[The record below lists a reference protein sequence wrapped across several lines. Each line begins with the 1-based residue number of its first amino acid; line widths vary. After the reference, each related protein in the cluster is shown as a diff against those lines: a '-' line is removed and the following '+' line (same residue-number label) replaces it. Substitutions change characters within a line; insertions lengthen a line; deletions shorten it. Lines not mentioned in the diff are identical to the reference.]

1 MRVSQRMR
9 DWMLFLLLIVWI
21 LFRTPTQTVEAQ
33 AGTGTVT
40 TIADIT
46 GTGAAVQVA
55 ASGNARWIQFIAPS
69 TNAAAVRCG
78 DVNVSTTRGLPLAAG
93 AGQFLPFQAQLYNL
107 PTLYCYIANGDK
119 LSIAWGN

>member
-1 MRVSQRMR
+1 MQASQRVSAV
-9 DWMLFLLLIVWI
+9 LLLIVVLLLLSRI
-21 LFRTPTQTVEAQ
+21 PTQSVQAQ
-33 AGTGTVT
+33 VGLGTVT

-55 ASGNARWIQFIAPS
+55 ASGTARWIQFIAPP
-69 TNAAAVRCG
+69 TNAASVRCG

-93 AGQFLPFQAQLYNL
+93 AGQFFPFQAQLYSL
-107 PTLYCYIANGDK
+107 SSLYCYIGSGDK